1 MDWAD
6 LINRQDY
13 VDIPIAQDKIDMWME
28 IIDWY
33 DSFYHS
39 RPNQSITNFR
49 WAILHSRAYTVDLS
63 VNKVHIKE
71 EEEDSTIPSM
81 SQLNEQLRA
90 LTDCMNQSEAL
101 LEASI
106 MAKFNAQLNALT
118 DRVDKLELSL
128 DDTTDHV
135 KQFDDRFSHLEA
147 RIDNIIIERVSF
159 EQDALVVT
167 TTSPISID
175 DGSANQLDHPT
186 SPITDEANHQA
197 QEDTIIR
204 VDRLSDKLVL
214 VTSQIDRL
222 DNKADRLD
230 GKVDRYDTKVDKLE
244 IKIDKHQ
251 VTIKNHDDKLQNA
264 IEMIDNLDDTVDD
277 LGNKLEGHTRR
288 TDEIGQGLK
297 KLMDRMC
304 DRIKKEEEIEASER
318 STKIDHEGLEKEFN
332 NFVEQVSVRE
342 MNRVLLEIQSWAHPV
357 PDLKGDYNPTR
368 TPNSGKWNL
377 FLPSAIKEMSMG
389 DLDKWLTF
397 YGIGKDCKD
406 FGFLKDVNK
415 QGKQALLYNFIEGSN
430 KPSDFKG

>member
-159 EQDALVVT
+159 EQEALGFPKTRPQLPDDISIVQPSQT
-167 TTSPISID
+167 ISPIPEKAD
-175 DGSANQLDHPT
+175 
-186 SPITDEANHQA
+186 HQA
-197 QEDTIIR
+197 QEGLGIR
-204 VDRLSDKLVL
+204 LDRLANRCLIT
-214 VTSQIDRL
+214 TSQIDRL
-222 DNKADRLD
+222 DHKVDRLD
-230 GKVDRYDTKVDKLE
+230 VRVDKYDTKVDKLE
-244 IKIDKHQ
+244 IRIDKHQ
-251 VTIKNHDDKLQNA
+251 ATFKKHDDKLQNA

-288 TDEIGQGLK
+288 TGEIGQELK
-297 KLMDRMC
+297 KLMDHMC
-304 DRIKKEEEIEASER
+304 DRIKKEEEMEDFKR
-318 STKIDHEGLEKEFN
+318 STKIDHEGLKKEYD
-332 NFVEQVSVRE
+332 NFVEQVNVRE
-342 MNRVLLEIQSWAHPV
+342 INRVLLEIPRWAHP
-357 PDLKGDYNPTR
+357 
-368 TPNSGKWNL
+368 KWNL

-415 QGKQALLYNFIEGSN
+415 KGKQALLYNFIEGSN